1 MSMTISPPDD
11 HGNAEERS
19 AGEFSCDSSP
29 EPAYPLL
36 ATRRFRFRPFVF
48 ADIGRLVALAG
59 EHRIADTT
67 IGVPHPF
74 TPEFARMWI
83 SSHPAEWNR
92 RRALHWVV
100 HEIGSDRRMLGYAG
114 LNQIDIDR
122 RQGELRF
129 WVGCGTERFSC
140 AVEWSEAIMTHAL
153 AVLELTRVYALQRI
167 RHPLAGRV
175 LAAIGMQRE
184 ALLRKRVDTG
194 GLLEDICCWA
204 RCSAAAKGSG
214 RQREGTE

>member
-1 MSMTISPPDD
+1 MSTTIIARSSDRHTHD
-11 HGNAEERS
+11 RDTQQRRHERPKGDS
-19 AGEFSCDSSP
+19 AREVP
-29 EPAYPLL
+29 YPVL

-48 ADIGRLVALAG
+48 ADIRRLVALAG

-83 SSHPAEWNR
+83 SSHPAEWDR
-92 RRALHWVV
+92 RQSLHWAV
-100 HEIGSDRRMLGYAG
+100 HEIGNNRMVGYAG
-114 LNQIDIDR
+114 LSQIDIDR

-129 WVGCGTERFSC
+129 WVGCGAERFSC
-140 AVEWSEAIMTHAL
+140 AVEWSEAIVTHGLSVFA
-153 AVLELTRVYALQRI
+153 LTRVYALQLA

-175 LAAIGMQRE
+175 LAAIGMRPE
-184 ALLRKRVDTG
+184 GFLRKRIDKS

-204 RCSAAAKGSG
+204 VQQSHASAEFLA
-214 RQREGTE
+214 

>member
-1 MSMTISPPDD
+1 MFGRAQLQRGVAMSTTIS
-11 HGNAEERS
+11 ARS
-19 AGEFSCDSSP
+19 ADRDTSISY
-29 EPAYPLL
+29 PAL

-59 EHRIADTT
+59 EHRIADTS

-83 SSHPAEWNR
+83 SSHPAEWDR
-92 RRALHWVV
+92 RRALHWAV
-100 HEIGSDRRMLGYAG
+100 HGVGDNRMVGYAG

-140 AVEWSEAIMTHAL
+140 AVEWSEAIVTHAL
-153 AVLELTRVYALQRI
+153 SVLDLTRLYALQLA

-175 LAAIGMQRE
+175 LATIGMQRE
-184 ALLRKRVDTG
+184 GLLRKRIDKG
-194 GLLEDICCWA
+194 GLFEDFCCWA
-204 RCSAAAKGSG
+204 MCTDHAQEPDS
-214 RQREGTE
+214 